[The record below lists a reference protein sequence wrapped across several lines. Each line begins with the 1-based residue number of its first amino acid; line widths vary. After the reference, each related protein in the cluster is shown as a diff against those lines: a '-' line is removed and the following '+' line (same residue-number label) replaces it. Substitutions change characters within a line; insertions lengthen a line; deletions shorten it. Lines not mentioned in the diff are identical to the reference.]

1 MEIVSEWGT
10 VFLVMAIIFGGYMAW
25 GIGANDVA
33 NAMGTPVGSGA
44 ITVKQAIIIAAIFEF
59 AGAFIAGGQVTKTIR
74 KGIIDPSSIA
84 GNPELLVYGMLAALL
99 AAAIWL
105 MIASTRGWPV
115 STTHTIVGAIVGFA
129 SVGIGIDAVNWG
141 KIGNIVASWLVS
153 PLIGGAIALLLMIS
167 IRKLILNTEKPFDK
181 AKLWGPVYVFLV
193 GWIVG
198 LVTLFKG
205 LKHLDFELTAV
216 QSLVAATA
224 IGIVLAFIGKLLINR
239 VKVDPE
245 ADKEYHYASVEKVFV
260 PLMLFTAA
268 AMAFAHG
275 SNDVANAIG
284 PLAAVVSIVQ
294 SGGEVVQKAGL
305 PLWILA
311 LGGVGIVVGLSTM
324 GYRVMETIG
333 TKITELTPT
342 RGYCATLAAASTVV
356 LASKTG
362 LPVSTTQIAVGAVM
376 GVGLARGV
384 GAIDLRVIG
393 GIVLSW
399 LVTLPAGGI
408 LAALFF
414 FLFKGMFS

>member
-1 MEIVSEWGT
+1 MEIITEWGT

-74 KGIIDPSSIA
+74 KGIIDPNSIA
-84 GNPELLVYGMLAALL
+84 GNPELLIYGMLAAML

-115 STTHTIVGAIVGFA
+115 STTHTIIGAIVGFA
-129 SVGIGIDAVNWG
+129 VVGLGIDAVNWG
-141 KIGNIVASWLVS
+141 KIGSIVASWLVS
-153 PLIGGAIALLLMIS
+153 PLIGGTIALLLMIS
-167 IRKLILNTEKPFDK
+167 IRKLILNAEKPFEK

-205 LKHLDFELTAV
+205 LKHLKLELTGM
-216 QSLVAATA
+216 QSLVAATV
-224 IGIVLAFIGKLLINR
+224 IGIVLAVIGKLLINR
-239 VKVDPE
+239 VKVDEE

-260 PLMLFTAA
+260 PLMMFTAA

-284 PLAAVVSIVQ
+284 PLAAVVSIVREWRRGRTEGQ
-294 SGGEVVQKAGL
+294 FTNMDSRPRWGRHRHWPGHHGVPGHGDHWHQDHRADADAWLLCDAGGRHYCRACIEDRPAGVDH
-305 PLWILA
+305 PDC
-311 LGGVGIVVGLSTM
+311 GGRRHGCGPRARRRRHRSACRWR
-324 GYRVMETIG
+324 YY
-333 TKITELTPT
+333 P
-342 RGYCATLAAASTVV
+342 V
-356 LASKTG
+356 L
-362 LPVSTTQIAVGAVM
+362 VRH
-376 GVGLARGV
+376 LARG
-384 GAIDLRVIG
+384 RNSRR
-393 GIVLSW
+393 IVL
-399 LVTLPAGGI
+399 
-408 LAALFF
+408 